1 MPRPHTVRVQE
12 IAARAGFSVAT
23 VRHVLSGRAER
34 YHPDTRRAVQAVAEA
49 MGYRPN
55 LAARSVRRGKFGAIG
70 AMIRHDGS
78 SLDYNLLK
86 HMYRCA
92 LRRRL
97 LLVYAEPDEI
107 LWGEQRLESQL
118 FNELCV
124 DGLIVHTGYNPTS
137 DLLQRLSKSPVPLV
151 FANAD
156 GSHDCVRPDEADGV
170 GRAYASLRK
179 RGCRRIAWAAM
190 AGVTPS
196 LPPGMEGHHS
206 RSERMAAFAA
216 CVAADGGETLAPL
229 LLTSDPLAQA
239 EQAASWLAQVAPDG
253 VITEGIGEAE
263 TLARAIHHVIKRPVQ
278 VVAFSVTPLRH
289 LTRLGVGQIAIPLER
304 IAESSF
310 EMLEDRLADGG
321 RSLPTRLIGYE
332 DPTFPDAAR

>member
-1 MPRPHTVRVQE
+1 MARPHTVRVQE
-12 IAARAGFSVAT
+12 IAARSGYSMAT

-34 YHPDTRRAVQAVAEA
+34 YHPDTRRAVQEIAAA

-55 LAARSVRRGKFGAIG
+55 LAARSVRRGRFGAVG

-124 DGLIVHTGYNPTS
+124 DGLIVHTGHNPS
-137 DLLQRLSKSPVPLV
+137 ADLLQRLAKSPVPLV
-151 FANAD
+151 FANAG

-170 GRAYASLRK
+170 GKAYASLRK

-216 CVAADGGETLAPL
+216 CVTADGTDALAPL
-229 LLTSDPLAQA
+229 LLSSDPLAQS
-239 EQAASWLAQVAPDG
+239 EQAASWLAQVEPDA

-263 TLARAIHHVIKRPVQ
+263 VLARAIPQVARRHVRLI
-278 VVAFSVTPLRH
+278 AFSVTPLRH
-289 LTRLGVGQIAIPLER
+289 LIRLGVGQIAIPLER
-304 IAESSF
+304 IAECSF

-321 RSLPTRLIGYE
+321 RSVPTRLIGYE
-332 DPTFPDAAR
+332 DPAFPD